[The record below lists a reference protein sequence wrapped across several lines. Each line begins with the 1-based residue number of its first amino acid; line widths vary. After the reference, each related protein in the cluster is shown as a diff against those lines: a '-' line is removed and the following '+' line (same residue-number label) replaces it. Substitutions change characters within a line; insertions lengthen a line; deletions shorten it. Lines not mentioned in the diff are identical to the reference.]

1 MAMMADQAV
10 PAARERP
17 HSYAEPALRV
27 RLTLE
32 VLLYA
37 LLALAAVGLRFAA
50 LGDAPLNDDEAARAL
65 GALRMVDA
73 SVPGAAD
80 VPDSPLTM
88 ALHALTFTF
97 GGASDAAARFPSAL
111 GGVLL
116 VLAPALWRRYL
127 GPLPPLILSFL
138 LTISPVAWLAS
149 RTLSPAVWSALLAI
163 VAPWLALRFVETR
176 RAAYAVGATIA
187 CVGLALLVE
196 PVGAIT
202 LLALAF
208 GVVFAWLT
216 EGDPASGVGSGLRS
230 LLRGWPWAQGALAAA
245 VVALALSTLIF
256 FLPSGLTAIGNV
268 LAGAVRGLS
277 ERPPGATVAFPLLIA
292 LRYEPGVAL
301 FGVLAAVHAV
311 REGGFFERALAGW
324 LLAGI
329 AGGLAYAGAT
339 AAHALWVTLPLAAL
353 LALAITRWLTERPGV
368 VWNVPRG
375 GVTLHAAITFA
386 LWSAVGL
393 SLVLMGKQILLDLP
407 AGVTRLGA
415 LAERIFDGLYSRR
428 SASSEMIEVQGAQVF
443 STTLGFIQLRSL
455 LTVLLSLLVGI
466 LYFLVGSLWGARTAW
481 RGLALGTLGVL
492 LLYGLGVGGHTAFQ
506 ASGDPRALW
515 YPDPVT
521 DDVRE
526 LETTLETMS
535 LRATGT
541 PHLIGITARVPDD
554 GALAWALRRH
564 PNTTFAGGLG
574 PEVRSAAVIAP
585 WTDPAPVLGA
595 SYIGK
600 DLITRRAWSLDSLS
614 WRDMIMWLYRGA
626 SRVTPAPSET
636 IMLWVRS
643 DVYGVENVPGAP

>member
-1 MAMMADQAV
+1 MAMMADPAV
-10 PAARERP
+10 LTARERSNG
-17 HSYAEPALRV
+17 HAEPELRV
-27 RLTLE
+27 RVTLE

-37 LLALAAVGLRFAA
+37 LLALAAVGLRFVA

-65 GALRMVDA
+65 GALRMIDQ
-73 SVPGAAD
+73 SVPGAGD
-80 VPDSPLTM
+80 VPDSPLTL

-127 GPLPPLILSFL
+127 NPLPPLILSFL
-138 LTISPVAWLAS
+138 LAISPVAWLAS
-149 RTLSPAVWSALLAI
+149 RALSLAVWSALLAI

-176 RAAYAVGATIA
+176 RVAYAVAATVA
-187 CVGLALLVE
+187 FAGMALLVE
-196 PVGAIT
+196 PAGMIM

-208 GVVFAWLT
+208 GVAFAWLT
-216 EGDPASGVGSGLRS
+216 EDDPASGFGPALRGM
-230 LLRGWPWAQGALAAA
+230 LRGWPWAQGALAA
-245 VVALALSTLIF
+245 VVVGLALSTLVF

-268 LAGAVRGLS
+268 IAGAVRGLS
-277 ERPPGATVAFPLLIA
+277 ERPTGATVAFPLLVA
-292 LRYEPGVAL
+292 LRYEPGVVL

-329 AGGLAYAGAT
+329 AAGLAYAGAT
-339 AAHALWVTLPLAAL
+339 ASHALWVTLPLAAL

-386 LWSAVGL
+386 LWGAVGL
-393 SLVLMGKQILLDLP
+393 SLVLMGKQILVDLP
-407 AGVTRLGA
+407 ADVTRLGA
-415 LAERIFDGLYSRR
+415 LVERVFDGLYSRR
-428 SASSEMIEVQGAQVF
+428 TATSEMIEVQGVQVF
-443 STTLGFIQLRSL
+443 STTLGFIQLRAL

-492 LLYGLGVGGHTAFQ
+492 LLYSLGAGGHAAFQ
-506 ASGDPRALW
+506 ASGDPRTLW
-515 YPDPVT
+515 YPNPVT
-521 DDVRE
+521 DDLRE
-526 LETTLETMS
+526 LEDTLETMS
-535 LRATGT
+535 LRASGT
-541 PHLIGITARVPDD
+541 PHLIDITARVPDD

-564 PNTTFAGGLG
+564 PNTTFVGGLG
-574 PEVRSAAVIAP
+574 PEVRSAVVIAP
-585 WTDPAPVLGA
+585 QIEPEPVLGA

-626 SRVTPAPSET
+626 SRVPPAPSET
-636 IMLWVRS
+636 IMLWVRN
-643 DVYGVENVPGAP
+643 DVYGVENVP